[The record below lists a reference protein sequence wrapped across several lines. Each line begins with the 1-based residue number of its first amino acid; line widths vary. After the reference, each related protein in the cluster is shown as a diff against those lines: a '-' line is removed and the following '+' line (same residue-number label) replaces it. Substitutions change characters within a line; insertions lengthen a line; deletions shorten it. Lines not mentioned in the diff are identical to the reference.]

1 MTDDAYNAFATIYV
15 ANLNNTKEKISKLSK
30 IVSSLYSVNNEY
42 YIKNFDC
49 DDIEYQ
55 ITLYDEYGDES
66 DRYLVNPFDL

>member
-49 DDIEYQ
+49 DDIEHQ